1 MSCPFLTNKH
11 YNQSLLDRSILHMD
25 LDTFF
30 VSVERLMD
38 SRLHNKPI
46 IVGGTGDRGVVAAC
60 SYETRKFGVHS
71 AMPMRMARDLCPEA
85 IVIRGNSANYSKY
98 SNLVTDVIK
107 EQVPVYE
114 KTSVDEFYAD
124 LTGMDRFFGT
134 FKFSSELRERVIR
147 ETGLPISFGLS
158 GNKTVSKVATGEA
171 KPNNKIYIEKG
182 LECSFLAPLSVRK
195 IPMVGEKTYQTLR
208 NLGVRRIQTLQ
219 EMPLEMMESV
229 MGKQGSTIWHKANG
243 IDQSPVI
250 PYLERKSISTERTF
264 AKDTIDVLKLEGII
278 SAMTENLAYQLRRGD
293 KLTSCITVKIRYSD
307 FNTHTL
313 QARIPY
319 TAADHILMPRVKEL
333 FKRLFERRLLV
344 RLVGVRFSHLV
355 GGGYQMNMF
364 EESQELSNLYSAMDH
379 IRQRFGD
386 RSVLRAVSLG
396 AKTIG
401 RTNPFNGDPPPLL
414 ANRHQ

>member
-1 MSCPFLTNKH
+1 M
-11 YNQSLLDRSILHMD
+11 DRSILHLD

-38 SRLHNKPI
+38 SRLSGKPI
-46 IVGGTGDRGVVAAC
+46 IIGGTGDRGVVAAC

-71 AMPMRMARDLCPEA
+71 AMPMRMARELCPEA

-98 SNLVTDVIK
+98 SNLVTDVIR
-107 EQVPVYE
+107 EDVPVYE
-114 KTSVDEFYAD
+114 KTSVDEFYVD
-124 LTGMDRFFGT
+124 LTGMDRFFGN
-134 FKFSSELRERVIR
+134 FKFASELRDNVIR

-158 GNKTVSKVATGEA
+158 INKTVSKVATGEA
-171 KPNNKIYIEKG
+171 KPNNKIYVQKG
-182 LECSFLAPLSVRK
+182 LERPFLAPLSVRK

-208 NLGVRRIQTLQ
+208 NLGVRRIKTLQ
-219 EMPLEMMESV
+219 EMPLEMMQSV
-229 MGKQGSTIWHKANG
+229 MGKHGSIIWHKAQG
-243 IDQSPVI
+243 VDQSPVL
-250 PYLERKSISTERTF
+250 PYQERKSISTERTF
-264 AKDTIDVLKLEGII
+264 AKDTIDIVKLEGII
-278 SAMTENLAYQLRRGD
+278 VAMTENLAYQLRRGD

-319 TAADHILMPRVKEL
+319 TAADHILIPKVKEL
-333 FKRLFERRLLV
+333 FKRLYDRRLLV
-344 RLVGVRFSHLV
+344 RLIGVRCSHLV
-355 GGGYQMNMF
+355 GGGYQMNLF
-364 EESQELSNLYSAMDH
+364 EESEEMSNLYSAMDH

-401 RTNPFNGDPPPLL
+401 RTNPFNGEPPPLL